1 MKIFIKAAILSIIIL
16 IAVILSAFMIINR
29 TTHRIPVTGYEL
41 EVTPG
46 MTAHRLARTLRGEKV
61 IRSPKLF
68 ILMTKIMYPTTPL
81 KSGWFRIKPDSSTI
95 SVIKQI
101 YSGEYIQV
109 SFMIPEGATLKQTND
124 ILVKN
129 GILTQQQIDDFF
141 AEPDYMKQLG
151 LGDFIFD
158 KKYASPEG
166 FLSPDTY
173 TFTKGVPPVTIY
185 KGMISLF
192 YRKINEIY
200 ADYADLPIAA
210 FYDKIKMAAIIE
222 REVKNHSEAPIVA
235 GVFYNRLNNNEKNPR
250 YPTLLQSC
258 ATIQYILD
266 KPQEQLTDKE
276 LKIDS
281 PYNTYI
287 YKGLTPTPICNP
299 GYDALRAAFYPA
311 KHDYYYFV
319 VDDPALGTHKF
330 SKEYGAHIK
339 AKESY
344 KEKKGFK

>member
-1 MKIFIKAAILSIIIL
+1 MKIFIKAAVLSIIIVT
-16 IAVILSAFMIINR
+16 AVILSAFFILNR
-29 TTHRIPVTGYEL
+29 PTNHIPVSGYEL
-41 EVTPG
+41 EVTHG
-46 MTAHRLARTLRGEKV
+46 MTAHKLSRLLRGEKL

-68 ILMTKIMYPTTPL
+68 VLMTKIICPTTPL
-81 KSGWFRIKPDSSTI
+81 KSGWFRIKPNSSTVSI
-95 SVIKQI
+95 IKQI
-101 YSGEYIQV
+101 YHGEFITV
-109 SFMIPEGATLKQTND
+109 TFMIPEGATLRQTND

-129 GILTQQQIDDFF
+129 GILTQKQIDDFF
-141 AEPDYMKQLG
+141 AEPDYMQTLG
-151 LGDFIFD
+151 LGNYIFD
-158 KKYASPEG
+158 KKLASPEG

-173 TFTKGVPPVTIY
+173 TFTKGASAETIY
-185 KGMISLF
+185 KGMIALF
-192 YRKINEIY
+192 YKKIKDIY
-200 ADYADLPIAA
+200 PDYNDLSHSD

-258 ATIQYILD
+258 ATIQYILG

-287 YKGLTPTPICNP
+287 YNGLTPTPICNP
-299 GYDALRAAFYPA
+299 GYDALKASFYPA

-319 VDDPALGTHKF
+319 VDDPTLGTHKF
-330 SKEYGAHIK
+330 SKEYGAHLK
-339 AKESY
+339 AKDSY